1 MIKEAK
7 RMPKL
12 SYLDAI
18 NQAMD
23 QAMEKDNNVFVIGE
37 DVGLKGGVFGATKNL
52 YNKYGEGRV
61 IDSPLAESN
70 IVGAS
75 IGAAMMGKRPVSEIQ
90 FAEYIVPATNQI
102 INEAAKI
109 RYRSNNDWDCPL
121 TIRSPFGGGI
131 HGALYHS
138 QSIESIFCS
147 TPGLRVVIPSTP
159 YDAKGLLLAAIE
171 DNDPVLYFEHKKA
184 YRLLKEEVP
193 EEYYTVPIDKAD
205 VKREGSDITVFTY
218 GLCVN
223 YALQAA
229 EILATE
235 GIDAEIVDLRSL
247 YPLDKETIIKC
258 AKKTGKVLVVTED
271 NLEGSVMS
279 EVSAIIAENCL
290 FDLDAPIARLAGPD
304 VPAMPF
310 SPPMEDFFMMNP
322 VKIEEKMRTL
332 AEF

>member
-1 MIKEAK
+1 
-7 RMPKL
+7 MPKL

-147 TPGLRVVIPSTP
+147 TPGLRVVIPSSP

-229 EILATE
+229 EILSTE

-247 YPLDKETIIKC
+247 YPLDKETIINC
-258 AKKTGKVLVVTED
+258 VKKTGKVLVVTED

>member
-1 MIKEAK
+1 
-7 RMPKL
+7 MPKL

-23 QAMEKDNNVFVIGE
+23 QAMEKDNSVFVIGE

-147 TPGLRVVIPSTP
+147 TPGLRVVIPSSP

-229 EILATE
+229 EILSTE

-247 YPLDKETIIKC
+247 YPLDKETIINC

>member
-1 MIKEAK
+1 
-7 RMPKL
+7 MPKL

-23 QAMEKDNNVFVIGE
+23 QAMNKDDSVFVIGE

-52 YNKYGEGRV
+52 HSKYGEGRV

-75 IGAAMMGKRPVSEIQ
+75 IGAAMLGKRPVAEIQ
-90 FAEYIVPATNQI
+90 FAEYILPATNQI
-102 INEAAKI
+102 INEAAKV

-147 TPGLRVVIPSTP
+147 TPGLRVVIPSNP

-193 EEYYTVPIDKAD
+193 EEYYTVPLDKAD
-205 VKREGSDITVFTY
+205 VKREGTDITVFTY

-229 EILATE
+229 EILATDD
-235 GIDAEIVDLRSL
+235 IDVEVVDLRSL
-247 YPLDKETIIKC
+247 YPLDKETIIER
-258 AKKTGKVLVVTED
+258 AKKTGKVLLVTED

-279 EVSAIIAENCL
+279 EVSAIIAEHCL

-322 VKIEEKMRTL
+322 EKIEQKMRAL

>member
-1 MIKEAK
+1 
-7 RMPKL
+7 MPKL

-205 VKREGSDITVFTY
+205 IKREGSDITVFTY

-229 EILATE
+229 EILSTE

-247 YPLDKETIIKC
+247 YPLDKETIINC

>member
-1 MIKEAK
+1 
-7 RMPKL
+7 MPKL

-229 EILATE
+229 EILSTE

-247 YPLDKETIIKC
+247 YPLDKETIINC

-304 VPAMPF
+304 LPAMPF

>member
-1 MIKEAK
+1 
-7 RMPKL
+7 MPKL

-229 EILATE
+229 EILSTE

-247 YPLDKETIIKC
+247 YPLDKETIINC
-258 AKKTGKVLVVTED
+258 VKKTGKVLVVTED